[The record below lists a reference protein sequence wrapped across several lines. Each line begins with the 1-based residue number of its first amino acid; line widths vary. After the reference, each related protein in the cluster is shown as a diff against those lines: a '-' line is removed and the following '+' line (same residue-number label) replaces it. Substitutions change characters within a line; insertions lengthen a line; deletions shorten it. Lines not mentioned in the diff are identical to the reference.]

1 MFKLIG
7 IITVVLS
14 SAAYGFYK
22 GAALKFRQKRLLN
35 ICLFIEAASVRIR
48 AGENMKSIILS
59 AGDKAGLYIDGY
71 RIYAAPDNLKP
82 SDITLAGDFIKGLG
96 MGDTEAELKRC
107 EVFRDLF
114 TAELK
119 KADTELKEKGTLYG
133 KLGVFAGLLI
143 GIVLI

>member
-7 IITVVLS
+7 IITVFLAS
-14 SAAYGFYK
+14 TAFGFYK

-48 AGENMKSIILS
+48 AGEDMKSIILS
-59 AGDKAGLYIDGY
+59 AGEKAGFYIEGY
-71 RIYAAPDNLKP
+71 QIFAADDNLKTT
-82 SDITLAGDFIKGLG
+82 DIKLAEDFIKGLG

-114 TAELK
+114 AAELK
-119 KADTELKEKGTLYG
+119 KADSELKEKGSLYG

>member
-7 IITVVLS
+7 IITVILS
-14 SAAYGFYK
+14 SAAFGFYK
-22 GAALKFRQKRLLN
+22 GAALKFRQKRLLD

-48 AGENMKSIILS
+48 TGENMKSIILS
-59 AGDKAGLYIDGY
+59 AGDKAGFHIDGY
-71 RIYAAPDNLKP
+71 RIFVAADNLKTT
-82 SDITLAGDFIKGLG
+82 DIKLAEDFIKGLG

-114 TAELK
+114 AAEFK